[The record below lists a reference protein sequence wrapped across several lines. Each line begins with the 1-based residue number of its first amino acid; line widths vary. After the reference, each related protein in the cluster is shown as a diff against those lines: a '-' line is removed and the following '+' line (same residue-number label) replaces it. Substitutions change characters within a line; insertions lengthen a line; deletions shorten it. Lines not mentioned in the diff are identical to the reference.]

1 MPVVSR
7 PGQDARQSDQ
17 ARQILAYGGLD
28 DTRPIWLVL
37 DEVDREGELQRTVR
51 SAVDI
56 GVDREVEVAGQYMTG
71 IGERSFGLTC
81 VSAADRVPDVSL
93 RPDPDRP

>member
-7 PGQDARQSDQ
+7 PGQDARRSAQ

-37 DEVDREGELQRTVR
+37 DEVDCEGELQRTIRGV
-51 SAVDI
+51 VEI
-56 GVDREVEVAGQYMTG
+56 GVDREVEVAGQHMTG
-71 IGERSFGLTC
+71 IDERSFGLTR
-81 VSAADRVPDVSL
+81 VSAADRVPDVSFC
-93 RPDPDRP
+93 PNPDRP